1 MFLEIAVQPK
11 KTFSYFGNIYFFCKK
26 FILICILFFCLGENR
41 AMCTIYDD
49 TDSDTDNDDNNT
61 ISNEK

>member
-1 MFLEIAVQPK
+1 
-11 KTFSYFGNIYFFCKK
+11 
-26 FILICILFFCLGENR
+26 
-41 AMCTIYDD
+41 MCTIYDD